1 MCFSNQSSSN
11 VRVEHTVFLLLCFMV
26 LASLAAPG
34 AANAQTKR
42 IAILPFDDS
51 VARTQQMNIGEKVA
65 DGLISKIAGN
75 GTFEVVDRQYL
86 DRIMAEQNLKMDARF
101 DATNA
106 AKLGKLANVDLLIMG
121 RIDAFNAE
129 AANAKSNGLFAN
141 KTTVTGQI
149 ELKATARLISVEN
162 ASIIAAPSSNSELS
176 QLISQT
182 TEIMPSNQGSV
193 TSKSTGTQNINAAL
207 MKLVDSSVEAV
218 SVDLAKKIED
228 SAAKIASSGGRGAG
242 SLAKVVGMDG
252 SLTLINRGSSAGMKP
267 GLVFSVV
274 RVVDTGLK
282 DPDTGKP
289 VTKKK
294 KVCNLAISDV
304 DDSTSSG
311 KCDGEQPQ
319 AGDEVRQNQN

>member
-1 MCFSNQSSSN
+1 MRLTALQS
-11 VRVEHTVFLLLCFMV
+11 TVFLLLCFMV
-26 LASLAAPG
+26 LAFLAAPG

-101 DATNA
+101 DPTNA

-129 AANAKSNGLFAN
+129 AANAKSNGFFAN
-141 KTTVTGQI
+141 KTTVTAQI

-162 ASIIAAPSSNSELS
+162 ASIVAAPSSNSELS
-176 QLISQT
+176 KVISQT
-182 TEIMPSNQGSV
+182 TEIMPSSEGSV
-193 TSKSTGTQNINAAL
+193 TSKSTGTQNVNAAL

-228 SAAKIASSGGRGAG
+228 SAAKIPSGGRGAG

-267 GLVFSVV
+267 GLVFTVV

-294 KVCNLAISDV
+294 KVCNLAISEV
-304 DDSTSSG
+304 DDSTASG
-311 KCDGEQPQ
+311 KCDGEQPL
-319 AGDEVRQNQN
+319 AGDEVKQGQN

>member
-1 MCFSNQSSSN
+1 MYFSNQFSSN
-11 VRVEHTVFLLLCFMV
+11 FKAQRTVFLLLCFVV
-26 LASLAAPG
+26 LTSLAAPG

-193 TSKSTGTQNINAAL
+193 TSKSTGTQNINSAL

-228 SAAKIASSGGRGAG
+228 SAAKIASGGRGAG

-319 AGDEVRQNQN
+319 AGDEVRQSQN